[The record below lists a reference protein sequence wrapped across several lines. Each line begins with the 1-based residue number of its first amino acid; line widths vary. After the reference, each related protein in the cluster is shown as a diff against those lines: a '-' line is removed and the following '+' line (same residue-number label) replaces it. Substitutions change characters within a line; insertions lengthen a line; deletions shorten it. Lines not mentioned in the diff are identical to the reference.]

1 MLFIGDVHLMLS
13 SKYCTLLC
21 WISKVYYYPQNGNLL
36 TNEYYHSEGSNKP
49 DIQHSKSAI
58 FVLLYSLYACIQNR
72 VRALRSET
80 MHSPKTALSC
90 QQRKATKP
98 GLRLHAFQNIGAA
111 CESCRH
117 QTCRLFMFSSKYSG
131 LVSTFTL
138 EQQHQVNI

>member
-1 MLFIGDVHLMLS
+1 MLFIGDLHLMLS
-13 SKYCTLLC
+13 GKYCTFTVLD
-21 WISKVYYYPQNGNLL
+21 IKVYYYPQNGNLL

-58 FVLLYSLYACIQNR
+58 LYSLYACIQNR
-72 VRALRSET
+72 VRTLRAET

-117 QTCRLFMFSSKYSG
+117 QTCRLFMFASKCSG